1 MNRQRFS
8 SVRLLGSPNSIN
20 WRTHLFFAGMALI
33 NLGLNDVDRLGG
45 PFINWLPVGLLGLAV
60 TILAIEIGLRLL
72 PKNLTGRA
80 RVISVLAVLLVAG
93 ILRGLSIFESALLTG
108 LVGPEEF
115 WPRLFSAPVFVM
127 ISYFVSNAV
136 FASWLNYKQQQSR
149 LESELS
155 KLDGMRSSYEAD
167 LETVKAQQVGRV
179 KSLLAP
185 PMWELQKKFQAAGTE
200 SNLQTALIA
209 LEAINNQVVR
219 PLSRAL
225 YSEKPEQ
232 AGRAQVFDSIQTLKA
247 EPRRLELAK
256 LQSPALY
263 LLPLFVFGINGRV
276 LVNTFP
282 VALQITTLSLLT
294 ISMFYFIE
302 ISLFRNRSL
311 SLSSAFLISNLFAVS
326 ASIAAYAL
334 SAGLGLVSSL
344 FLLQVVL
351 GVLVI
356 KNLNLIFGV
365 FQSDW
370 VAQIK
375 ALEEVMNF
383 QEVVNSRLR
392 QQIWL
397 GQRALAM
404 ELHGSVQATLQ
415 AIAIRLSKEEK
426 LGPEQVSDVL
436 EAIQKS
442 LSKIENLDYLAGR
455 SIDELM
461 KELVDLWE
469 GTAEI
474 RYDLPSGVRKI
485 LKTDQALARCVYE
498 VVREAVTNAVK
509 HGSST
514 ELHISFATDA
524 DTISLTVTND
534 GDRPEGENQ
543 SLGSE
548 LFAQLCV
555 ENSLGEESG
564 KTTFR
569 AKLALSPQVG

>member
-1 MNRQRFS
+1 MTRQRFS
-8 SVRLLGSPNSIN
+8 SVRLLGSPNSLN
-20 WRTHLFFAGMALI
+20 WRTHFFFAGIAIL

-45 PFINWLPVGLLGLAV
+45 SFISWLPVGLIGLVV
-60 TILAIEIGLRLL
+60 TVAAIEIGLRLL
-72 PKNLTGRA
+72 PKNLTGRT
-80 RVISVLAVLLVAG
+80 RGILVLAILLVAG
-93 ILRGLSIFESALLTG
+93 ILRGLAIFEAALLTG

-115 WPRLFSAPVFVM
+115 WPRTLSAPVFVM

-136 FASWLNYKQQQSR
+136 FTSWLNYKQQQAR
-149 LESELS
+149 LEAELF
-155 KLDGMRSSYEAD
+155 KLDTMRSSYEAS
-167 LETVKAQQVGRV
+167 LETVKAQQIGRV

-200 SNLQTALIA
+200 PNLQAALIE

-225 YSEKPEQ
+225 YSERPEQ
-232 AGRAQVFDSIQTLKA
+232 VAREEVVASIESHKV
-247 EPRRLELAK
+247 EPRKLEFSK

-263 LLPLFVFGINGRV
+263 LLPLFVLGMNGRV
-276 LVNTFP
+276 LVDNFLDALQVTIISILI
-282 VALQITTLSLLT
+282 VAL
-294 ISMFYFIE
+294 FYFIE
-302 ISLFRNRSL
+302 INIFRERRL
-311 SLSSAFLISNLFAVS
+311 SLGRALLFSNLFGIV
-326 ASIAAYAL
+326 ASLAAYVL
-334 SAGLGLVSSL
+334 TAGIGSVAPLY
-344 FLLQVVL
+344 LLQLIL
-351 GVLVI
+351 GILVI

-365 FQSDW
+365 IQSDW

-375 ALEEVMNF
+375 KLEEVMNF
-383 QEVVNSRLR
+383 QGVVNSRLR

-415 AIAIRLSKEEK
+415 ALAIRLSKEEK
-426 LGPEQVSDVL
+426 LEPDQVSDVL
-436 EAIQKS
+436 ETIQKS

-469 GTAEI
+469 GTAAI
-474 RYDLPSGVRKI
+474 RYELPSAVQEI
-485 LKTDQALARCVYE
+485 LQMDQALARCVYE

-514 ELHISFATDA
+514 EMDISFSSDGE
-524 DTISLTVTND
+524 TISLTVTND
-534 GDRPEGENQ
+534 GERPMGENQ

-555 ENSLGEESG
+555 ENSLAEESG
-564 KTTFR
+564 VTTFR
-569 AKLALSPQVG
+569 AKLALSPKA